1 MISFL
6 IFIICFLVA
15 LGWSL
20 SLREN
25 IITRSEKDKYGDS
38 EATLNMKPLFVP
50 IAILV
55 TGIIISLVQPYT
67 WTRIDAG
74 HVGIKVN
81 LTGGERGVSKYEYK
95 TGYVVY
101 NTWFEQIFEFPTY
114 QQHIEYD
121 TIKVISKG
129 GFMADIRPSFNYSMI
144 PDAVGDMFQN
154 LRKPTNEIEQG
165 WLKNAIYSSVNDVA
179 NRWTVD
185 SIFNHREEFES
196 CIIVEC
202 NKRVSK
208 WFVVSQ
214 LRSNIVPP
222 LALQE
227 SINKKTKAIQDVQVA
242 ENDKK
247 VAIARGETNVA
258 TAELNAKTMIAKAR
272 GDSASSVI
280 TAQGDAQSIK
290 VKQMT
295 LSQMYID
302 YIKASNWNG
311 VLPGTV
317 LGSSTPMISIK

>member
-1 MISFL
+1 MISL
-6 IFIICFLVA
+6 IIFIVSILVA
-15 LGWSL
+15 GGYAVANRKNMPKGLILPVVIAVVGLGVAL
-20 SLREN
+20 
-25 IITRSEKDKYGDS
+25 I
-38 EATLNMKPLFVP
+38 
-50 IAILV
+50 
-55 TGIIISLVQPYT
+55 QPYT
-67 WTRIDAG
+67 LSRVDAG

-95 TGYVVY
+95 TGWVVY
-101 NTWFEQIFEFPTY
+101 NTWLEQMYEFPTY

-196 CIIVEC
+196 SIIVEC

-222 LALQE
+222 YALQE

-258 TAELNAKTMIAKAR
+258 TAQLTAKTLIEKAR
-272 GDSASSVI
+272 GDSASAVI
-280 TAQGDAQSIK
+280 TAMGDAQAIK
-290 VKQMT
+290 VKQLT
-295 LSQMYID
+295 LTSMYIE
-302 YIKASNWNG
+302 YIKATQWNG
-311 VLPGTV
+311 VLPTTQ
-317 LGSSTPMISIK
+317 LGSTQSLISIK